1 MRVKI
6 LYGIALWY
14 GMLLLFFDVRCRPM
28 KQLKLLFIAVL
39 ILLPFSSAQAGM
51 DVRCVTMHHTYIY
64 KSNANEIH
72 YEHINTSLVGV
83 VPVTKVVKGWVF
95 AERKI
100 GSIVTKFAFTQE
112 KLLRATLINGKLRE
126 VFDEKCL
133 N

>member
-1 MRVKI
+1 
-6 LYGIALWY
+6 
-14 GMLLLFFDVRCRPM
+14 M

-39 ILLPFSSAQAGM
+39 TLSSFSSAQAGM

-64 KSNANEIH
+64 KPDESEIH
-72 YEHINTSLVGV
+72 YEHINDSFLHV
-83 VPVTKVVKGWVF
+83 VPVTKVVKGSVF

-100 GSIVTKFAFTQE
+100 GSIVTKYHLSQE
-112 KLLRATLINGKLRE
+112 KVLRATLINGELRE

>member
-1 MRVKI
+1 
-6 LYGIALWY
+6 
-14 GMLLLFFDVRCRPM
+14 M
-28 KQLKLLFIAVL
+28 KQLKLFFIAVPM
-39 ILLPFSSAQAGM
+39 LLSFGSAYAGM

-64 KSNANEIH
+64 KSNDNEIH
-72 YEHINTSLVGV
+72 YEHINTPSVSV
-83 VPVTKVVKGWVF
+83 VPVTNVVKGWVF

-112 KLLRATLINGKLRE
+112 KVLRATLINGELRE